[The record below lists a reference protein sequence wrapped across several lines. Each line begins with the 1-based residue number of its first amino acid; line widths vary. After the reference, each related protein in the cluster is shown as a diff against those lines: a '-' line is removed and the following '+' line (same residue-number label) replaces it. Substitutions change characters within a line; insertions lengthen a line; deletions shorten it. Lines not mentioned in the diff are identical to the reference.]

1 MQVVRPLHL
10 AEDIV
15 FVDGMPGCGKTMM
28 SPIVGALDR
37 VEMIQYAYPIEYVCA
52 LGYLDKI
59 APDAG
64 AAMIRMFSDLQLYN
78 IMMARETNFR
88 WSDLSSVRL
97 SASPWRYVR
106 RLFMKGDQ
114 AAVDRIRA
122 DRPIL
127 HLVTHLLFANSPQ
140 IYAALGARAKFV
152 VVVRHPL
159 YMIKQQALYMD
170 RWAAD
175 VRDFSI
181 WFEAPGGETVPWFAR
196 GWEEKFL
203 RANAMDRAIHMIAE
217 MGAVHARVLAGMA
230 PTERE
235 RTVII
240 PFERFVV
247 QPEPYLRRLES
258 VLGTRVTA
266 LTRKEMKRQNVP
278 RKMYAEG
285 IGRAIYREYGWQP
298 PVKGSEADEF
308 AARRAF
314 AAEHATPAALEILDR
329 LSAEYEAEHL
339 SSMPG
344 VST

>member
-1 MQVVRPLHL
+1 M
-10 AEDIV
+10 

-59 APDAG
+59 APDA
-64 AAMIRMFSDLQLYN
+64 ASAMIRMFSDLQLYN

-97 SASPWRYVR
+97 SATPWRYVR

-114 AAVDRIRA
+114 AAVDRIREE
-122 DRPIL
+122 RPIL
-127 HLVTHLLFANSPQ
+127 HLVTHLLFANSPL
-140 IYAALGARAKFV
+140 IYAALGTRAKFV

-170 RWAAD
+170 RWAED

-181 WFEAPGGETVPWFAR
+181 WFEAPSGETVPWFAR

-203 RANAMDRAIHMIAE
+203 RANAMDRAIYMIEE

-230 PTERE
+230 PAERE

-247 QPEPYLRRLES
+247 EPEPYLRRLES

-266 LTRKEMKRQNVP
+266 VTRKEMKRQNVP

-298 PVKGSEADEF
+298 PAKGSEADEF

-339 SSMPG
+339 IVQPG
-344 VST
+344 APA